1 VNTAPGSGHLTL
13 STPGRVCLFGE
24 HQDYLGLPVIP
35 AAISLRIVMEGSY
48 RDDREAVLHL
58 PDIAAEERFSL
69 EGELPYRVERD
80 YLRSAVNIL
89 RREGYTFSRG
99 VECTVRGKIPINS
112 GTSSSSARVVTWI
125 NFLARMSDQRRA
137 LPAMELALLAHR
149 AEVLEFGE
157 PGGMMDHFS
166 TAFGGILA
174 IDFQPVLRV
183 EALPARLGT
192 FVLGDSCEPKDTK
205 AILARVKQGV
215 LRIAAKLARQ
225 DPTFS
230 LDAAA
235 AGSLDP
241 LMRELTAEEGELLAG
256 TLRNRDLTRQARL
269 LLSHPSIDHRLLG
282 ALLNDHQEVL
292 RSILKISTPKIDRMI
307 AAALASGAYGGKING
322 SGGGGCMFVYAPED
336 PAAAAMA
343 VEREGG
349 RAYIVTPDAGTRRV
363 GEEG

>member
-1 VNTAPGSGHLTL
+1 VSTASGWLAL

-35 AAISLRIVMEGSY
+35 AAISLRIAMEGAY

-58 PDIAAEERFSL
+58 PDIGAEERFSL
-69 EGELPYRVERD
+69 EGELPYRAERD

-112 GTSSSSARVVTWI
+112 GTSSSSALVVTWI

-174 IDFQPVLRV
+174 IDFQPALRV
-183 EALPARLGT
+183 EDLPARLGT

-215 LRIAAKLARQ
+215 LRIVAKLARQ
-225 DPTFS
+225 DPAFS

-235 AGSLDP
+235 AGSLGP

-282 ALLNDHQEVL
+282 TLLNAHQEVL
-292 RSILKISTPKIDRMI
+292 RIILKISTPKIDRMI

-336 PAAAAMA
+336 PAAAARA
-343 VEREGG
+343 IEREGG